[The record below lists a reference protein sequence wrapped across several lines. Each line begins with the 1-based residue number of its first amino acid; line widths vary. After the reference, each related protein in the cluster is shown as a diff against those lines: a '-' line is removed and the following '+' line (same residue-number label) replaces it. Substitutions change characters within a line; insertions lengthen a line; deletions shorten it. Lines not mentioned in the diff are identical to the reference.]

1 MTDSSDSTASDFIFA
16 HQPILTP
23 HRVVVGYELF
33 DRSPRAADVTRHHT
47 AASDAQ
53 LLFNVLSTLDPQSPI
68 GDKTLFINCT
78 HDSLAGGHLELV
90 APERVVLEI
99 PALAASEV
107 DQIETRLPQLQD
119 VRKRGFRLAFD
130 HAVLTRSYADWLA
143 LASYV
148 KFDLS
153 VIKPQTLGSFVKLAR
168 AKCNALLVAEKV
180 ETEQQVALAIEFGID
195 LLQGYWFA
203 QPAVVHGQSIRP
215 GQATI
220 LQLINL
226 VRQQASTSEIED
238 VLKRDPALS
247 FNLLRF
253 INSASFGLRTEITS
267 FRHAVMLLGLKRL
280 FKWAALLLTTSADG
294 EGASAVAAT
303 AVARGRLMEL
313 LGAELLSPD
322 ECDNAFVV
330 GIFSML
336 DTMLGVPMET
346 ALGAMN
352 LPASVNQALSDRTGP
367 LAPFLTLTLACETGD
382 DTHFA
387 ECANTLGLNSNQ
399 INWAH
404 LQALAWAESITQ
416 G

>member
-1 MTDSSDSTASDFIFA
+1 M
-16 HQPILTP
+16 Q
-23 HRVVVGYELF
+23 
-33 DRSPRAADVTRHHT
+33 
-47 AASDAQ
+47 
-53 LLFNVLSTLDPQSPI
+53 
-68 GDKTLFINCT
+68 
-78 HDSLAGGHLELV
+78 
-90 APERVVLEI
+90 
-99 PALAASEV
+99 
-107 DQIETRLPQLQD
+107 
-119 VRKRGFRLAFD
+119 
-130 HAVLTRSYADWLA
+130 
-143 LASYV
+143 
-148 KFDLS
+148 
-153 VIKPQTLGSFVKLAR
+153 
-168 AKCNALLVAEKV
+168 V
-180 ETEQQVALAIEFGID
+180 ETEQQVALATELGID

-203 QPAVVHGQSIRP
+203 QPVVVHGQSIRP

-220 LQLINL
+220 LHLINL

-294 EGASAVAAT
+294 EGASAVATT

-352 LPASVNQALSDRTGP
+352 LPASVNQALSDRAGP

-382 DTHFA
+382 DARFA